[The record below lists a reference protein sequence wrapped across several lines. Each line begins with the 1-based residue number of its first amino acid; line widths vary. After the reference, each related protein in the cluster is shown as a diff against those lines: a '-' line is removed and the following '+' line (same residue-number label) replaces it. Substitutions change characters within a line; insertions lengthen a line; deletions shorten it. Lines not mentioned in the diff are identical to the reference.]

1 MTESDVTSNENILI
15 ESIKAIIIESR
26 KNLVRTVNTEMLSAY
41 WNVGRL
47 IVENEQNNRDRAGYG
62 EETLNKVSKRLRSE
76 LGNGFS
82 MTNLSFMRRF

>member
-62 EETLNKVSKRLRSE
+62 EETLNKV
-76 LGNGFS
+76 
-82 MTNLSFMRRF
+82 